1 MPARIINPEDL
12 VRGLNK
18 NVQSLLAVKGR
29 GISVQGSKGL
39 DLSSVWVR
47 LMIAAWEV
55 SDFDELDVTWDEVL
69 RDKPCLTVGVEKCR
83 SNGSYGLRPAQNEE
97 EACMTFLLECGWDK
111 AYSFRRLQL
120 QLDLKGQHDLS
131 RLLGETGFLTANR
144 IFHDHHIVR
153 PLPRP
158 S

>member
-1 MPARIINPEDL
+1 MPAKIIQPEDL

-18 NVQSLLAVKGR
+18 DVRSFLAVKGR

-39 DLSSVWVR
+39 DLSSVRAR
-47 LMIAAWEV
+47 LMTAAWEV
-55 SDFDELDVTWDEVL
+55 SDFDELDVAWDEVL
-69 RDKPCLTVGVEKCR
+69 RDKPCLTAGVEKCR

-97 EACMTFLLECGWDK
+97 EACMTFLLERGWDK
-111 AYSFRRLQL
+111 ACPFRRLQL
-120 QLDLKGQHDLS
+120 QPDLKGLHDLS

-144 IFHDHHIVR
+144 TFHDRHIAR

>member
-1 MPARIINPEDL
+1 MPARLLHPEDL
-12 VRGLNK
+12 ARGLNK
-18 NVQSLLAVKGR
+18 NLQSLLAVKGR

-39 DLSSVWVR
+39 DLSSVR
-47 LMIAAWEV
+47 AGLTIAAREV
-55 SDFDELDVTWDEVL
+55 SDFDELDVAWDEVP
-69 RDKPCLTVGVEKCR
+69 RDKPCLTVGVEKRR

-111 AYSFRRLQL
+111 AYSFRRPQL
-120 QLDLKGQHDLS
+120 QLDLKGQHGLS
-131 RLLGETGFLTANR
+131 RPLGETGFLTANR
-144 IFHDHHIVR
+144 TFHDHHVVR